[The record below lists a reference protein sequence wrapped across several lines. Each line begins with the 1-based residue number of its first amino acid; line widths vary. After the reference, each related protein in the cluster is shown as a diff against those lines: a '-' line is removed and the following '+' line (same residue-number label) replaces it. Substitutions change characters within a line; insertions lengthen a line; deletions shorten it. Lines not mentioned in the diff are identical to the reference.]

1 MERLLQY
8 LDDLDDLFGAVGL
21 VAEKLR
27 NLAWLVALM
36 ILAAIAGVAGIA
48 LALAEPPLAM
58 ALAIL
63 MFVFLLY
70 RVVTQPVAA
79 ETAQYDTA

>member
-1 MERLLQY
+1 MERLLQ
-8 LDDLDDLFGAVGL
+8 LFDDLDDLFGAIGL

-27 NLAWLVALM
+27 NLVW
-36 ILAAIAGVAGIA
+36 LAALVVLATFAGIAGIA
-48 LALAEPPLAM
+48 LALAEPPFAL

-70 RVVTQPVAA
+70 RTVTQPVLVRSSTYGSA
-79 ETAQYDTA
+79 